1 LAMPHVDHRRH
12 ISIVAGAL
20 ALIAIATGV
29 IVVRGSQT
37 NSPALH
43 ATRLP
48 SAIPAPA
55 IVGRDQNGNLVTAP
69 SPGRPALVTFF
80 WTHCTDVCPLTA
92 SQIAAAL
99 DEVGPARAAKIDV
112 IAVSVDPVG
121 DTPGAVT
128 SFLSRHH
135 LTGRMHYII
144 GSEATLAPIWQ
155 QWGIRVHASTT
166 TNPVTHVVT
175 RNVDHSSVLF
185 EVDATGHEVATYNL
199 DAAAVPVAG
208 LAADIRTLAG

>member
-1 LAMPHVDHRRH
+1 MSTRDSRRAVG
-12 ISIVAGAL
+12 IAAGIL
-20 ALIAIATGV
+20 SVIAIAVGTI
-29 IVVRGSQT
+29 IVRTSH
-37 NSPALH
+37 SDAHALH
-43 ATRLP
+43 ATPLP
-48 SAIPAPA
+48 SPVLAPA
-55 IVGRDQNGNLVTAP
+55 IVGRDQSGNLITIP

-99 DEVGPARAAKIDV
+99 DQVGPATAAKIDV

-144 GSEATLAPIWQ
+144 GSEATLAPMWQ
-155 QWGIRVHASTT
+155 QWGIRVLASTT

-175 RNVDHSSVLF
+175 RNVDHSSVLY
-185 EVDATGHEVATYNL
+185 EVDAKGQEVAAYNNL

-208 LAADIRTLAG
+208 LAADIRALVG